1 MAGILAICGI
11 LPPIYIH
18 PHWPK
23 KFAYIGLTYS
33 TTKASKI
40 DPQYC
45 NNIFLAPINKK
56 KFRGR
61 IVPTQKRWRKDYRGS
76 DPPTYQHH
84 HHQRSLPDPGFSTLR
99 TPDTNPATPCWE
111 IHDLANLCQ
120 SLEEQSGE
128 RRRSLEVTPI
138 YRKIVGNGLKD
149 INLI

>member
-23 KFAYIGLTYS
+23 NFAYIGLTYS

-56 KFRGR
+56 KFRGG

-76 DPPTYQHH
+76 DPPPTSTITISGHFLIPDFPPFAPQTPTLPPHAGKFTTW
-84 HHQRSLPDPGFSTLR
+84 QIFARVSRSKVEREGEVWKLLQYIEKL
-99 TPDTNPATPCWE
+99 WE
-111 IHDLANLCQ
+111 M
-120 SLEEQSGE
+120 
-128 RRRSLEVTPI
+128 V
-138 YRKIVGNGLKD
+138 
-149 INLI
+149 